1 MTAYIALEHPFV
13 RRFHNPT
20 TEPSREIG
28 KKGIEIPLDDNK
40 RFEIKKYREELY
52 KFIEKRN
59 K

>member
-1 MTAYIALEHPFV
+1 MSAFMALEHPYLK
-13 RRFHNPT
+13 RFHNPAK
-20 TEPSREIG
+20 EPARDAT
-28 KKGIEIPLDDNK
+28 KKGIDLPLDDNK